1 MHRSKFFA
9 AILLAGSLAL
19 PGFEVMGATPAE
31 IQKTY
36 EAEARAAAPAFDGF
50 SAERGQRFFSST
62 HGNDWSCSTCHTT
75 KPSEPGRHATT
86 GKDIAPMATA
96 ANPQRFTD
104 AAKVE
109 KWFRR
114 NCKDVL
120 GRACAA
126 REKGDVL
133 AYLMSLSK

>member
-1 MHRSKFFA
+1 MQTFRS
-9 AILLAGSLAL
+9 LSGLAL
-19 PGFEVMGATPAE
+19 AAAFALPAAAAVAATPAE

-50 SAERGQRFFSST
+50 SSERGQRFFSST
-62 HGNDWSCSTCHTT
+62 HGNDWSCSTCHTS
-75 KPSEPGRHATT
+75 KPSGPGKHATT
-86 GKDIAPMATA
+86 GKRIAPMATA

-120 GRACAA
+120 GRVCTA

-133 AYLMSLSK
+133 AYLMSFAK